1 MCTPF
6 TDTVCGT
13 PYSKK
18 ACNTVTEEK
27 CEVVYDTQLEEEC
40 RDTQQTLCRDIVR
53 QECGVVEED
62 KCETRYE
69 SVESE
74 ECREEEQQECRVVTE
89 PHCEDLTSQE
99 CRDEL
104 VTRTENQ
111 CVTKQEQQVGGNSKI
126 PFQFRALTTS
136 LKLRIFPRLVMLY
149 KRPCY

>member
-53 QECGVVEED
+53 QECSVVQED
-62 KCETRYE
+62 ECETRYE

-74 ECREEEQQECRVVTE
+74 ECREEK
-89 PHCEDLTSQE
+89 D
-99 CRDEL
+99 CRDL
-104 VTRTENQ
+104 HD
-111 CVTKQEQQVGGNSKI
+111 SL
-126 PFQFRALTTS
+126 RALPAAV
-136 LKLRIFPRLVMLY
+136 LEYYLPRSVQY
-149 KRPCY
+149 YSVPV